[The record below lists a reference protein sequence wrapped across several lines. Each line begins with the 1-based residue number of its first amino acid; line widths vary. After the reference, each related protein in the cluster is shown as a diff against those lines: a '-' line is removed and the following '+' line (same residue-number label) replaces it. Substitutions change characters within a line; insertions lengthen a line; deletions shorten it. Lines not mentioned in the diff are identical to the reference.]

1 MKKLLL
7 LLFTVL
13 IASSAMMAQRTI
25 SGTVVD
31 DNGSPLIG
39 ASVVVKE
46 NPTIGTITDM
56 DGKFSLKLDANA
68 KNLSVTFI
76 GFTTSEVTI
85 GTTNNFLITLASGV
99 MLEDVVVTSLGITR
113 EKKSLGYAFAEVTGD
128 QITKAGNPNI
138 VNALAGK
145 VAGVEIKPSSG
156 MPGAPSQVLI
166 RGSRAFS
173 GDNTPLYVVDGMPIS
188 SGSDYEQNVTG
199 SYYSNRSLD
208 INPDDIAS
216 MSVLKGQAAAAL
228 YGIKA
233 SNGVILITTKSGKG
247 LTKGKPVIS
256 LSTNFTTDI
265 VAKLPDVQQT
275 YAQGT
280 FLSATASGFS
290 PAMSFSWGPK
300 ISELPNNAT
309 YGGNSNGQTGLWWD
323 PYKGKWV
330 SPEVF
335 NNAKNFF
342 SNNGTTFG
350 TNLNIS
356 QATEFG
362 DYTLGFG
369 TTNQDGIVKN
379 TGMDRYTAKLG
390 ANANL
395 SKKWTAGFSANY
407 SDVKLNKMPSG
418 NDSWLFTVY
427 GAPASF
433 DLVGTPYHMPGTLGQ
448 YRQISYR
455 RGAVGENPL
464 WALENNEFSE
474 KTKRFYGNS
483 HIEFKPVDWLKIRY
497 QLGLD
502 SYSSDFIDYFEMGSA
517 GTGQALPTA
526 AQYTNPTKPDYTYVA
541 PTGGKMNLYGLN
553 RTNINSLLTF
563 SINKKLTE
571 KINAVLDFGND
582 VSDNGYTSYTILG
595 TGYTVPGWKNM
606 SNASKQTADNSKGRD
621 RTVGF
626 FGNLSF
632 DYNSMIYLGVTGRND
647 IVSTMPRGSRS
658 FFYPSVS
665 LGFIFTELEAL
676 HNSVLSFGKIRASY
690 ANVGQA
696 GTFRPVTYGLA
707 SAGSSGFLSDDFV
720 FPLGGIS
727 GYGPSQTLYDPNL
740 KPQNTR
746 TMEGG
751 LELKFFNNRFGI
763 DYAYSDQLAKDQ
775 IFAVPLAGSTGYA
788 EIYKN
793 AGTMTVKGHEVVIN
807 IVPIK
812 TNDFEWNFSTLFT
825 KYVNKC
831 VELADGVDNISLGG
845 FVTPNIRASAGDTY
859 PTIYGE
865 QFLKTSDGKIL
876 IDDDPTSPY
885 YGMPLIGEFG
895 KIGDVSPNFVL
906 VFNNSL
912 RYKFITLS
920 AQLDWKDGGQM
931 YSGSNR
937 LMDLYGSSAK
947 TEDRT
952 TEYIYEGVKFS
963 TATYDADKNTYSG
976 GTANDIKRGGPNDV
990 PAYSRLYNDV
1000 LSSISEA
1007 HIYSTSFVKLREVAL
1022 NLAFPKKW
1030 LSSVKI
1036 QSLSLDLIAR
1046 NFLLW
1051 SPLPNF
1057 DPEASQGMGNMQGG
1071 MDYMSLPQTSS
1082 YGIGL
1087 NITF

>member
-7 LLFTVL
+7 LLFTVF
-13 IASSAMMAQRTI
+13 IATSALLAQRTVRGTVMDD
-25 SGTVVD
+25 SGT
-31 DNGSPLIG
+31 PLIG

-46 NPTIGTITDM
+46 NPKVGTITDL
-56 DGKFSLKLDANA
+56 DGKFSVKIDADA
-68 KNLSVTFI
+68 KNLLISFI
-76 GFTTSEVTI
+76 GFTPLEVAI
-85 GTTNNFLITLASGV
+85 GSSNDLNITLSSGIQ
-99 MLEDVVVTSLGITR
+99 LEDVVVTSLGITR
-113 EKKSLGYAFAEVTGD
+113 EKKSLGYAFTEVTGD

-188 SGSDYEQNVTG
+188 SGSDYSQNVTG
-199 SYYSNRSLD
+199 AYYSNRSLD
-208 INPDDIAS
+208 INPDDIES

-247 LTKGKPVIS
+247 LAKGKPVIS
-256 LSTNFTTDI
+256 LSTNYTTDV

-275 YAQGT
+275 YAQGYY
-280 FLSATASGFS
+280 LDASTLGF
-290 PAMSFSWGPK
+290 AAANSFSWGPK
-300 ISELPNNAT
+300 ISDLPDNAT
-309 YGGNSNGQTGLWWD
+309 YGGNSKGQPGLWWD
-323 PYKGKWV
+323 PYKAAWV
-330 SPEVF
+330 APEVF

-342 SNNGTTFG
+342 SNNGTTLG

-369 TTNQDGIVKN
+369 TTNQDGIVTN

-390 ANANL
+390 ANAYL
-395 SKKWTAGFSANY
+395 GKKWTAGFSANY
-407 SDVKLNKMPSG
+407 SDVKLDKLPSG

-455 RGAVGENPL
+455 RGAVGENPR
-464 WALENNEFSE
+464 WAVENNEFSE
-474 KTKRFYGNS
+474 KTKRFYGS
-483 HIEFKPVDWLKIRY
+483 SYLEFKPLDWLKVRY
-497 QLGLD
+497 QFGLD
-502 SYSSDFIDYFEMGSA
+502 SYSSDFIDYLEMGSA

-541 PTGGKMNLYGLN
+541 PTGGKLNLYGVN
-553 RTNINSLLTF
+553 RTNLNSLLTF
-563 SINKKLTE
+563 SVKRQLTE
-571 KINAVLDFGND
+571 SINAVLDFGND
-582 VSDNGYTSYTILG
+582 IADNKYTSYTMLG

-606 SNASKQTADNSKGRD
+606 SNASKQTADNSLGHN

-626 FGNLSF
+626 FGNLSI
-632 DYNSMIYLGVTGRND
+632 DYNSMIYLGATGRND

-676 HNSVLSFGKIRASY
+676 QNSILSFGKIRASY

-696 GTFRPVTYGLA
+696 GTFSPVTFGLTN
-707 SAGSSGFLSDDFV
+707 AGSGFLSDGLA
-720 FPLGGIS
+720 FPLGGVS
-727 GYGPSQTLYDPNL
+727 GYGPSSTLYDPNL

-746 TMEGG
+746 TMEAG
-751 LELKFFNNRFGI
+751 LELKFFNNRVGL

-775 IFAVPLAGSTGYA
+775 IFAVPLAGSTGYSQ
-788 EIYKN
+788 IYKN
-793 AGTMTVKGHEVVIN
+793 AGTMTVKGHEIVLN
-807 IVPIK
+807 IVPVK
-812 TNDFEWNFSTLFT
+812 TNNFEWNFTTLFT
-825 KYVNKC
+825 KYVNEC
-831 VELADGVDNISLGG
+831 VELAEGVENISLGG
-845 FVTPNIRASAGDTY
+845 YVTPNIRASAGDTY
-859 PTIYGE
+859 PSIYGE
-865 QFLKTSDGKIL
+865 QFLKTADGKIL
-876 IDDDPTSPY
+876 IDDDPTSDY

-895 KIGDVSPNFVL
+895 KIGDVSPNFMM
-906 VFNNSL
+906 VFSNSFK
-912 RYKFITLS
+912 YKFITLS

-937 LMDLYGSSAK
+937 LMDLYGSSAR

-952 TEYIYEGVKFS
+952 TEYVYEGVKLS
-963 TATYDADKNTYSG
+963 TATYDADKGTYTG
-976 GTANDIKRGGPNDV
+976 GTANDIKRGGPDDQY
-990 PAYSRLYNDV
+990 AYADLYNDV

-1007 HIYSTSFVKLREVAL
+1007 HIYSTSFLKLREVSL
-1022 NLAFPKKW
+1022 NLMLPKKW

-1036 QSLSLDLIAR
+1036 QSVSLDLIAR

-1051 SPLPNF
+1051 SKLPNF